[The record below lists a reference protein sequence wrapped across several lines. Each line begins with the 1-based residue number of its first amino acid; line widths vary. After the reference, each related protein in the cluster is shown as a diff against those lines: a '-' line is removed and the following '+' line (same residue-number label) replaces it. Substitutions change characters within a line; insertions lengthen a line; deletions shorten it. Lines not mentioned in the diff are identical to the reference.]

1 MRRARAIIS
10 SCAFALIGLTCSAQI
25 TSYDNYPFINADID
39 TIHLDSTALKSFFVK
54 IKEMKEGKRKNV
66 IIVHIGDSHL
76 QADFFTSLVR
86 EQLQRDYGNGGRGL
100 IFPYRV
106 AGSNEPNN
114 YHSSATGEWKGRR
127 CVMVNPSNIP
137 TGIAG
142 FGLQTYDST
151 SSIKVNIK
159 NAADLNYSFTH
170 MMFLH
175 DKGPHCFD
183 WVVYTSN
190 DMKDSVVIKDTAATW
205 SIGSDTVA
213 FKDTMNLFT
222 MCTLQKDTSQYEAMV
237 YGMVLTNDQPGII
250 YHTIGSNGAR
260 YADYNHSQ
268 YFIQQLAELKPDLVI
283 ISLGTNEA
291 FSKRFNPDAFEN
303 DIDSTLVDIKRVAP
317 DADFLLTTPNDAFR
331 SKRYPNPDIAD
342 AVDVIRREAKKY
354 DAAYWDFYH
363 IMGGYASMQKWY
375 KRRLCQKDHVHFTAG
390 GYTLQAELFND
401 ALHKAIKDGLDKL
414 AP

>member
-1 MRRARAIIS
+1 MSGAKRIIFS
-10 SCAFALIGLTCSAQI
+10 IAFVALVITGTAQV
-25 TSYDNYPFINADID
+25 TNYDNYPFINADID

-54 IKEMKEGKRKNV
+54 LKEMKEGKRKNV
-66 IIVHIGDSHL
+66 IIVHVGDSHL
-76 QADFFTSLVR
+76 QADFFTSWVR
-86 EQLQRDYGNGGRGL
+86 QQLQRDYGNGGRGL
-100 IFPYRV
+100 IFPYHV

-114 YHSSATGEWKGRR
+114 YRSTSTGEWKGRR

-151 SSIKVNIK
+151 SSLKVNIK
-159 NAADLNYSFTH
+159 NTEDINYSFTH

-183 WVVYTSN
+183 WVIYTSN
-190 DMKDSVVIKDTAATW
+190 DMKDSVVIRDTAKTW
-205 SIGSDTVA
+205 GIGADSVS

-237 YGMVLTNDQPGII
+237 YGMVLTNDKPGII

-260 YADYNHSQ
+260 YTDYTHSK

-291 FSKRFNPDAFEN
+291 FSKKFNPDYFEN
-303 DIDSTLVDIKRVAP
+303 DMDSMITNIKQVAP
-317 DADFLLTTPNDAFR
+317 GTDFLLTTPNDAFR
-331 SKRYPNPDIAD
+331 SRRYKNPDIAD
-342 AVDVIRREAKKY
+342 AVDVIKREAKKY

-363 IMGGYASMQKWY
+363 IMGGYGSMQKWY
-375 KRRLCQKDHVHFTAG
+375 QRHLCQKDHVHFTAG
-390 GYTLQAELFND
+390 GYTLQAELFYD
-401 ALHKAIKDGLDKL
+401 ALHKAIKDGLGKI